1 LISCIKGMRIVGI
14 LLTVAACYGAPDA
27 GAQVRAFVN
36 VGGPGT
42 GNAPAPGSAGLGT
55 AGLGLGGFG
64 SATENLGRSGLGDA
78 GIGSSSRLS
87 LPLLGA
93 GNGLAVT
100 GDAGG
105 PAQGSLSSA
114 IDRPPSPIDSV
125 TNSLMGP
132 LSNAVSRTTNSAAN
146 PAGKRKQNGIAGAA
160 SSSGRGAAVASKVS
174 PAKNPWTGSAPSP

>member
-1 LISCIKGMRIVGI
+1 MRIVGF
-14 LLTVAACYGAPDA
+14 LLTVTAWYGAPDA
-27 GAQVRAFVN
+27 SAQVRAFVN
-36 VGGPGT
+36 VGGPGI

-78 GIGSSSRLS
+78 GIGSSQGIG
-87 LPLLGA
+87 LPLLNQGA
-93 GNGLAVT
+93 GNGLGVI

-105 PAQGSLSSA
+105 TAQGPLSSA
-114 IDRPPSPIDSV
+114 IDRPSPIDSV

-146 PAGKRKQNGIAGAA
+146 PAGKRKQNGVAGAA

-174 PAKNPWTGSAPSP
+174 PAKNP